1 MTDKEWDLA
10 WLKAATQ
17 RWEAKPKPLLEDGTK
32 VWTMSITFP
41 LSLITY
47 SMYAFLSSVSNLCW
61 VSFHTIFGTPA
72 PPLPVPEMVV
82 LAIISVSACVWSFF
96 YGTVNSYYLHMII
109 AVHTNRILLYKLFF
123 FFLRKWQL
131 YATHVTRLIFFILS
145 PRLISQNFVCQI
157 LCQLDIIYYM
167 VYKFIFYA

>member
-1 MTDKEWDLA
+1 
-10 WLKAATQ
+10 
-17 RWEAKPKPLLEDGTK
+17 
-32 VWTMSITFP
+32 MSITFP

-96 YGTVNSYYLHMII
+96 YGTVNSCYLHMII

-123 FFLRKWQL
+123 FF
-131 YATHVTRLIFFILS
+131 FFFKKMTLVRNACNS
-145 PRLISQNFVCQI
+145 PNLFYFKSKTNITKFCMSNFVSI
-157 LCQLDIIYYM
+157 RYHLLYSL
-167 VYKFIFYA
+167 